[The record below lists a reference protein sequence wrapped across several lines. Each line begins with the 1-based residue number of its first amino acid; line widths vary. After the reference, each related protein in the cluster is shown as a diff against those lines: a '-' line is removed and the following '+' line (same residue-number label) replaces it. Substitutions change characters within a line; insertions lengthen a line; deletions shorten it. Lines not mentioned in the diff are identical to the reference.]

1 MFDHNLLVC
10 EDKSQTRKKDILRMK
25 NFPGTLA
32 GLVEKAKAATPS
44 ETAALT
50 TLHSLDL
57 TSLNDTDTPAAI
69 DTLIAKADQ
78 GKLGHVAATCVYPQ
92 FLTQTFNAT
101 AQKGINRATV
111 INFPSGAGTPEKTA
125 ADTRAAIKSGAN
137 EIDIVLD
144 HQSFLNGNAEKAA
157 ELLRVCR
164 AECGAGVKLK
174 VILESS
180 VFTDYKDLY
189 AASVLALDAGADFLK
204 TSTGKHATGG
214 ASLEAAATMLQ
225 SIRDTG
231 FDAGVKISGGVKTV
245 GDGAQY
251 IALTESMMGKDW
263 ISVDKFRIGASG
275 VLTDILK
282 TLGQNTG
289 PAPAAPPVY

>member
-1 MFDHNLLVC
+1 
-10 EDKSQTRKKDILRMK
+10 MK

-32 GLVEKAKAATPS
+32 GLVEKAKAATAS
-44 ETAALT
+44 ESAALT

-57 TSLNDTDTPAAI
+57 TSLNDTDTPAVI

-101 AQKGINRATV
+101 AKKGIARATV
-111 INFPSGAGTPEKTA
+111 INFPSGHGTPDQTA
-125 ADTRAAIKSGAN
+125 ADTRTAIKSGAN

-144 HQSFLNGNAEKAA
+144 HEAFLSGNSEKAA
-157 ELLRVCR
+157 QLLRSCR
-164 AECGAGVKLK
+164 DACGPDVKLK

-180 VFTDYKDLY
+180 AFTDYKDLY

-214 ASLEAAATMLQ
+214 ASLDAVATMLQ

-231 FDAGVKISGGVKTV
+231 FDAGVKVSGGVKTV
-245 GDGAQY
+245 TDGAQY
-251 IALTESMMGKDW
+251 IALTESMMGGDW
-263 ISVDKFRIGASG
+263 IRPEKFRIGASG

-282 TLGQNTG
+282 TLGQSAG
-289 PAPAAPPVY
+289 PPPAMPPVY